1 MKNEEISIKTK
12 KHLSKTLKK
21 LMMKKPLSKITI
33 SEIVRSADVNRKTFY
48 YHFESINELFKWTLE
63 EEAVHVVKNLD
74 VKKDYKKAIEF
85 VIEYIETNNDILNCA
100 YDSMGREGLKEF
112 FYDDFYEIAEK
123 LVETIVEEMDE
134 VVENDFKDFLA
145 KMYAGAIANM
155 IIDYFS
161 EKKNIDTQKIVNYIM
176 IVLGSSIKASIE
188 AYVSEIN
195 EAYEKTMSL

>member
-21 LMMKKPLSKITI
+21 LMLKKPLSKITI

-85 VIEYIETNNDILNCA
+85 VIKYIETNNDILNCA

-112 FYDDFYEIAEK
+112 FYDDFYEIVEK
-123 LVETIVEEMDE
+123 LVDTIVEEMDE

-161 EKKNIDTQKIVNYIM
+161 EKKNIDTQKIVDYIM
-176 IVLGSSIKASIE
+176 IVMGSSIKASIE

>member
-21 LMMKKPLSKITI
+21 LMLKKPLSKITI

-123 LVETIVEEMDE
+123 IVETIVEEMDE
-134 VVENDFKDFLA
+134 VVEDDFKDFLA

-161 EKKNIDTQKIVNYIM
+161 EKKNIDTQKIADYIM
-176 IVLGSSIKASIE
+176 IFMGSSIKASIE

-195 EAYEKTMSL
+195 EPYEKTLSL

>member
-21 LMMKKPLSKITI
+21 LMLKKPLSKITI

-48 YHFESINELFKWTLE
+48 YHFESINKLFKWTLE

-85 VIEYIETNNDILNCA
+85 VIKYIETNNDILNCA

-112 FYDDFYEIAEK
+112 FYDDFYEIVEK
-123 LVETIVEEMDE
+123 LVETIVEKMDE

-161 EKKNIDTQKIVNYIM
+161 EKKNIDTKKIVNYII
-176 IVLGSSIKASIE
+176 IVMGSSIKASIE
-188 AYVSEIN
+188 AYVKEIN
-195 EAYEKTMSL
+195 EAYEKTKSL

>member
-21 LMMKKPLSKITI
+21 LMLKKPLSKITI

-48 YHFESINELFKWTLE
+48 YHFESINELFKRTLE

-112 FYDDFYEIAEK
+112 FYDDFYEIVEK

-161 EKKNIDTQKIVNYIM
+161 EKKNIDTQKIVDYIM
-176 IVLGSSIKASIE
+176 IVMGSSIKASIE

>member
-21 LMMKKPLSKITI
+21 LMLKKPLSKITI

-48 YHFESINELFKWTLE
+48 YHFKSINELFKWTLE

-112 FYDDFYEIAEK
+112 FYDDFYEIVEK
-123 LVETIVEEMDE
+123 LVKTIVEEMDE

-161 EKKNIDTQKIVNYIM
+161 EKKNIDTQKIVDYII
-176 IVLGSSIKASIE
+176 IVMGSSIKASIE

-195 EAYEKTMSL
+195 EAYKKTLSL

>member
-1 MKNEEISIKTK
+1 MAKNYTRDLIRKEFIK
-12 KHLSKTLKK
+12 LLN
-21 LMMKKPLSKITI
+21 KKPLHNVTVTELAKQCNI
-33 SEIVRSADVNRKTFY
+33 ERKTFY

-112 FYDDFYEIAEK
+112 FYDDFYEIVEK
-123 LVETIVEEMDE
+123 LIETIVEEMDE

-161 EKKNIDTQKIVNYIM
+161 EKKNIDTQKIVDYIM
-176 IVLGSSIKASIE
+176 IVMGSSIKASIE

>member
-21 LMMKKPLSKITI
+21 LMLKKPLSKITI

-112 FYDDFYEIAEK
+112 FYDDFYEIVEK
-123 LVETIVEEMDE
+123 LVETIAEEMDE

-161 EKKNIDTQKIVNYIM
+161 EKKNIDTQKIVDYIM
-176 IVLGSSIKASIE
+176 IVMGSSIKASIE

-195 EAYEKTMSL
+195 EAYEKTLSL

>member
-21 LMMKKPLSKITI
+21 LMLKKPLSKITI

-112 FYDDFYEIAEK
+112 FYDDFYEIVEK
-123 LVETIVEEMDE
+123 LVETIVDEMDE

-161 EKKNIDTQKIVNYIM
+161 EKKNIDTQKIVDYII
-176 IVLGSSIKASIE
+176 IVMGSSIKASIE